1 MSLSSFFAPQSVAVV
16 GASENPDK
24 LGSIIL
30 QNILDAQFPGR
41 VRGVNPKHSGET
53 LFGVPFLSALSDE
66 KEAFDL
72 AVIVVP
78 APFTKAVVQ
87 DAIVNKT
94 KSIILISAGFGEVG
108 NTELEHEISNLCH
121 EHGINLLGPNCLGAI
136 FPYAKLNASFSDGF
150 PKEGNI
156 CFVSQSGAFCTAVL
170 DWAMEKGIG
179 FSHFLSLGNKAGI
192 SEDQVLEYLA
202 HDPKVE
208 IFAFYLESLH
218 NGKRFIELI
227 EKISNKK
234 PVVILQPGRS
244 AKAMEA
250 SASHTGSLAPN
261 ARVLEAAYKKAGA
274 IQVFSMR
281 EMFGVIKVLSF
292 APGKKFGRR
301 LGIITNAGG
310 VGVEASDL
318 TEDNHLELV
327 NFSPELLAKLKA
339 ALPAEANIKNP
350 IDIIGDA
357 RTDRYNTA
365 LQILSDSD
373 EVDQMLVLLTPQRTT
388 EIEKT
393 ADCIADW
400 FQKTD
405 ENIIASFVG
414 GTKVR
419 KGINILRDRRTPA
432 FRFSVEAI
440 RTMALLANRTT
451 QMHRKPLV
459 RDFFPPSQ
467 SALQTLLEEAK
478 EKGEKSLSAAATEEF
493 LREYELDTPLSYA
506 FPVTEKEK
514 AKVFAQSFFPD
525 QKVVVKLSAPSALH
539 KTEMRGVFLD
549 ISDTELFE
557 EAWESLAKAIIN
569 LSIPEAKILIQ
580 EQIPKGA
587 EVIVGIH
594 TDSTF
599 GKILL
604 FGGGGVY
611 TEVFQDT
618 TLEILPDI
626 DIPGMIR
633 RTKIGK
639 IILGVRGESP
649 KAVSAIQKTMQR
661 IAYMAE
667 DFPDI
672 VSVDMNPIFVTDD
685 RAICADVKILVS

>member
-1 MSLSSFFAPQSVAVV
+1 
-16 GASENPDK
+16 
-24 LGSIIL
+24 
-30 QNILDAQFPGR
+30 
-41 VRGVNPKHSGET
+41 
-53 LFGVPFLSALSDE
+53 
-66 KEAFDL
+66 
-72 AVIVVP
+72 
-78 APFTKAVVQ
+78 
-87 DAIVNKT
+87 
-94 KSIILISAGFGEVG
+94 
-108 NTELEHEISNLCH
+108 
-121 EHGINLLGPNCLGAI
+121 
-136 FPYAKLNASFSDGF
+136 
-150 PKEGNI
+150 
-156 CFVSQSGAFCTAVL
+156 
-170 DWAMEKGIG
+170 
-179 FSHFLSLGNKAGI
+179 
-192 SEDQVLEYLA
+192 
-202 HDPKVE
+202 
-208 IFAFYLESLH
+208 
-218 NGKRFIELI
+218 
-227 EKISNKK
+227 
-234 PVVILQPGRS
+234 
-244 AKAMEA
+244 
-250 SASHTGSLAPN
+250 
-261 ARVLEAAYKKAGA
+261 
-274 IQVFSMR
+274 
-281 EMFGVIKVLSF
+281 
-292 APGKKFGRR
+292 
-301 LGIITNAGG
+301 
-310 VGVEASDL
+310 
-318 TEDNHLELV
+318 
-327 NFSPELLAKLKA
+327 
-339 ALPAEANIKNP
+339 
-350 IDIIGDA
+350 
-357 RTDRYNTA
+357 
-365 LQILSDSD
+365 
-373 EVDQMLVLLTPQRTT
+373 MLVLLTPQRTT